1 MMKFRPF
8 LIVMMLL
15 CAVGC
20 RPSATMIIRGTAPS
34 ECEGLNVYLVPQPF
48 PKAEEVDSTVIREG
62 RFEFRVDASQERMCD
77 ITISLKS
84 RVPFQRLLIAIEQ
97 GELEVVIDTIS
108 VGGGTPMNDDLTE
121 WKNVMTEAG
130 TRADEL
136 RAQILVED
144 DQAVIDS
151 LKQEM
156 EQGYTVAGLR
166 TVEIIERNL
175 NPMGGFVYQSIER
188 MLDEAT
194 RQRLIDLGI
203 EEWKPKRE

>member
-20 RPSATMIIRGTAPS
+20 QPSATMIIRGTAPA

>member
-1 MMKFRPF
+1 MKFRPF

>member
-156 EQGYTVAGLR
+156 EQGYAVAGLR

>member
-8 LIVMMLL
+8 LIVMILL

-77 ITISLKS
+77 ITISRKS
-84 RVPFQRLLIAIEQ
+84 RVPFQRLLVAIEQ

-130 TRADEL
+130 TRADAL

-151 LKQEM
+151 LKREM
-156 EQGYTVAGLR
+156 EQGYAVAGLC

-203 EEWKPKRE
+203 EDWKPKRK

>member
-62 RFEFRVDASQERMCD
+62 RFEFRVDASQVRICD
-77 ITISLKS
+77 ITISRKS
-84 RVPFQRLLIAIEQ
+84 PVPFQRLLVAIEP

-144 DQAVIDS
+144 DQTVIDS

-156 EQGYTVAGLR
+156 EQEYAVAGLR

-175 NPMGGFVYQSIER
+175 NPMGGFIYQSIER

>member
-20 RPSATMIIRGTAPS
+20 RPSATMIIRGTAPA

-156 EQGYTVAGLR
+156 EQGYAVAGLR